1 MLLKIYLLVFVDT
14 PSVNTNNS
22 FTLNISSN
30 INATQNDFTIKT
42 NKDITY
48 NVSNSKNI
56 SITSSANYTIN
67 VPQHKNTYIHNNLVE
82 TIIASHDK
90 SIKKYHNRNI

>member
-1 MLLKIYLLVFVDT
+1 MLINLSLEPNINTNGDLYVAKNIFIIVDT

-48 NVSNSKNI
+48 NVFNSKI
-56 SITSSANYTIN
+56 
-67 VPQHKNTYIHNNLVE
+67 LVLPVQQ
-82 TIIASHDK
+82 IIQ
-90 SIKKYHNRNI
+90 